1 MLATRG
7 AFARARGGRP
17 IRRRAGR
24 RTAVL
29 AVAGVVAAL
38 TAAAPAHADLARVG
52 PYVPVD
58 GNPDAVFPAWFEDAN
73 GLRLDLC
80 LDGPMCLGRTQTMV
94 APDGEA
100 FYFDATATVPTATGI
115 AEYTAA
121 TEAAFLEPGSGQEM
135 AFNRIRIRI
144 DASTPGTYRVIH
156 PYGVDTF
163 EVTAA
168 DAGLRAVN
176 FTEDVG
182 CIPFE
187 GVSCHDGVAPEFDP
201 MSLSGRV
208 DPWLRWAPDHLPEAP
223 SGYIGDAV
231 TPHEVVGSIV
241 LDREGEPQ
249 NYFVSRARTSAAP
262 GSTSSRPTS
271 SRSRASS
278 RPAWSSCRT

>member
-168 DAGLRAVN
+168 DARRRA
-176 FTEDVG
+176 
-182 CIPFE
+182 C
-187 GVSCHDGVAPEFDP
+187 
-201 MSLSGRV
+201 
-208 DPWLRWAPDHLPEAP
+208 
-223 SGYIGDAV
+223 
-231 TPHEVVGSIV
+231 
-241 LDREGEPQ
+241 
-249 NYFVSRARTSAAP
+249 SR
-262 GSTSSRPTS
+262 
-271 SRSRASS
+271 
-278 RPAWSSCRT
+278 